1 MSKSELAQEIIEHLS
16 RCQRPA
22 GLTNWKKL
30 GLSHAQVGMLFML
43 SYHQDAS
50 VNQIADFLGVTKSA
64 VTQLLEP
71 LVDKRLVTRRSD
83 PKDKRIARL
92 SLSAKGRSQIRQIAK
107 LKSAGLRSALISLE
121 QKELVQLHNLLIKMS
136 AAGQRRPAE

>member
-1 MSKSELAQEIIEHLS
+1 MNKAKIAQEIIEHLS

-22 GLTNWKKL
+22 GMSGWKKL

-50 VNQIADFLGVTKSA
+50 VNQIADFLGITKSA

-71 LVDKRLVTRRSD
+71 LVDKSLVTRRSD

-92 SLSAKGRSQIRQIAK
+92 SLSAKGKSQISKIAK
-107 LKSAGLRSALISLE
+107 LKSAGLRSALTSLDYKDLE
-121 QKELVQLHNLLIKMS
+121 QMRSLLLKMS
-136 AAGQRRPAE
+136 LLSQRETK